1 MNANFNFSCPVAQ
14 FYTAEV
20 VSALSYLHSV
30 NIVYRD
36 LKPENLLL
44 DKSGHI
50 KIVDFGLSKYVTN
63 KTRSICGTPEYVAP
77 EILINNVSGTVESR
91 CWVWVSVYQ
100 VSKIIIAVWW
110 LASCHDTWS
119 CDIWPIRAHIMW
131 AETQKWVLG
140 SSSKIVTGFNFANH
154 PSCRSTCNVQL
165 ELDLQGGQFAI
176 QRWQ

>member
-77 EILINNVSGTVESR
+77 EILINNVSGTCRVK
-91 CWVWVSVYQ
+91 VLGVSVYQ
-100 VSKIIIAVWW
+100 VSKIIIAV
-110 LASCHDTWS
+110 
-119 CDIWPIRAHIMW
+119 
-131 AETQKWVLG
+131 
-140 SSSKIVTGFNFANH
+140 
-154 PSCRSTCNVQL
+154 
-165 ELDLQGGQFAI
+165 
-176 QRWQ
+176 